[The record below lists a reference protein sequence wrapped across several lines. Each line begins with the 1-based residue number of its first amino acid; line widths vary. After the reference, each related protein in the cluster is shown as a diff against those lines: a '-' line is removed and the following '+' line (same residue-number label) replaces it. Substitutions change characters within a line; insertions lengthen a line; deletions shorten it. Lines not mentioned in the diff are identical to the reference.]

1 MHLQKANKQITSMNR
16 YIRPMLAAVFVTAA
30 ACSPTDE
37 LPADTITDEA
47 ELSISVNTQPPT
59 KGMITERVLPDGSEL
74 CIGIFN
80 PDGSN
85 YMGKNYG
92 HLYFKAEN
100 DPGTQIWKPSGQ
112 VLLGESEGVLYAYY
126 PYSMYSGGDI
136 RHIFVE
142 ADSYTQDDFMYAG
155 PYTGLN
161 MDNKHVDITLKHA
174 LAAIKLTTR
183 RGSYEGA
190 GAIRSIG
197 LGGYCGGYQ
206 GYFDVTQGKF
216 TEVSTGGII
225 YPTTSFNLSDGP
237 NEQYIMLIPTGEP
250 GDLMIR
256 MTIDEVYYT
265 KTIPNF
271 MIEQGKVTNLNLSV
285 DKGKL
290 TINSVTL
297 SEWSVTARGEA
308 TALADYKVTLT
319 GDQEGISIGTVID
332 DNGKVTITA
341 VPYIS
346 KEASVNPVT
355 FEGTAT
361 FSQEVN
367 ENSGVRTIVIE
378 DLESNVS
385 VIFDGYTI

>member
-1 MHLQKANKQITSMNR
+1 MNR

-37 LPADTITDEA
+37 FPAYTISDET

-100 DPGTQIWKPSGQ
+100 GPGTQIWKPSGQ

-216 TEVSTGGII
+216 TEISTGGII

-271 MIEQGKVTNLNLSV
+271 MIEQGKITNLNLSV

-308 TALADYKVTLT
+308 TAMADYKVTLT

>member
-1 MHLQKANKQITSMNR
+1 MNR

-37 LPADTITDEA
+37 FPAYTISDKA

-100 DPGTQIWKPSGQ
+100 GPGTQIWKPSGQ

-161 MDNKHVDITLKHA
+161 IDNKHVDITLKHA

-250 GDLMIR
+250 GDMMIR

-308 TALADYKVTLT
+308 TALADYRVTLA

-332 DNGKVTITA
+332 DSGKVTITA

-367 ENSGVRTIVIE
+367 RNSGVRTIVIE

>member
-1 MHLQKANKQITSMNR
+1 MNR

-37 LPADTITDEA
+37 FPAYTILDKA

-100 DPGTQIWKPSGQ
+100 GPGTQIWKPSGQ

-271 MIEQGKVTNLNLSV
+271 MIEQGKITNLNLSV

-308 TALADYKVTLT
+308 TAMADYKVTLK
-319 GDQEGISIGTVID
+319 GDQEGISLGTVIG

-378 DLESNVS
+378 DLESNVN

>member
-1 MHLQKANKQITSMNR
+1 MNR

-37 LPADTITDEA
+37 FPAYTILDKA

-100 DPGTQIWKPSGQ
+100 GPGTQIWKPSGQ
-112 VLLGESEGVLYAYY
+112 VILGESEGVLYAYY

-271 MIEQGKVTNLNLSV
+271 MIEQGKITNLNLSV

-308 TALADYKVTLT
+308 TAMADYRVTLA

-367 ENSGVRTIVIE
+367 QNSGVRTIVIE

>member
-1 MHLQKANKQITSMNR
+1 MNR
-16 YIRPMLAAVFVTAA
+16 NIRPILAAIIIFTA

-37 LPADTITDEA
+37 LPIATITDETA
-47 ELSISVNTQPPT
+47 LSISVNTQPPT
-59 KGMITERVLPDGSEL
+59 KGMITERVLPDESEL

-100 DPGTQIWKPSGQ
+100 SPGTQIWKPSGQ

-271 MIEQGKVTNLNLSV
+271 MIEQGKITNLNLSV

-308 TALADYKVTLT
+308 TAMADYRVTLA

-341 VPYIS
+341 VAYIS

-378 DLESNVS
+378 DLESNVN

>member
-1 MHLQKANKQITSMNR
+1 MNR

-37 LPADTITDEA
+37 LPADTITDES

-100 DPGTQIWKPSGQ
+100 GPGTQIWKPSGQ

-271 MIEQGKVTNLNLSV
+271 MIEQGKITNLNLSV

-308 TALADYKVTLT
+308 TALADYRVTLA

>member
-1 MHLQKANKQITSMNR
+1 MNR
-16 YIRPMLAAVFVTAA
+16 NIRPILAAIIIFTA

-37 LPADTITDEA
+37 LPIATITDETA
-47 ELSISVNTQPPT
+47 LSISVNTQPPT

-100 DPGTQIWKPSGQ
+100 GPGTQIWKPSGQ

-271 MIEQGKVTNLNLSV
+271 MIEQGKITNLNLSV

-297 SEWSVTARGEA
+297 SEWAVTARGEA
-308 TALADYKVTLT
+308 TALADYRVTLA

-332 DNGKVTITA
+332 NSGKVTITT

-355 FEGTAT
+355 FEGTAI

-367 ENSGVRTIVIE
+367 QNSGVRTIVIE

>member
-1 MHLQKANKQITSMNR
+1 MNR

-37 LPADTITDEA
+37 FPAYTILDKA

-100 DPGTQIWKPSGQ
+100 GPGTQIWKSSGQ

-271 MIEQGKVTNLNLSV
+271 MIEQGKITNLNLSV

-308 TALADYKVTLT
+308 TAMADYRVTLA

-367 ENSGVRTIVIE
+367 QNSGVRTIVIE

>member
-1 MHLQKANKQITSMNR
+1 MNR

-37 LPADTITDEA
+37 LPADTITDES
-47 ELSISVNTQPPT
+47 ELSISVNTQSPT

>member
-1 MHLQKANKQITSMNR
+1 MNR

-37 LPADTITDEA
+37 FPAYTITDEA

-100 DPGTQIWKPSGQ
+100 GPGTQIWKPSGQ
-112 VLLGESEGVLYAYY
+112 VLLGESEGILYAYY

-271 MIEQGKVTNLNLSV
+271 MIEQGKITNLNLSV

-297 SEWSVTARGEA
+297 SEWAVTARGEA
-308 TALADYKVTLT
+308 TAMADYRVTLT

>member
-1 MHLQKANKQITSMNR
+1 MNR

-37 LPADTITDEA
+37 FPAYTISDKA

-59 KGMITERVLPDGSEL
+59 KGMITERVLPDRSEL

-100 DPGTQIWKPSGQ
+100 GPGTQIWKPSGQ

-250 GDLMIR
+250 GDLMLRI
-256 MTIDEVYYT
+256 TIDEVYYT

-271 MIEQGKVTNLNLSV
+271 MIEQGKITNLDLSV

-290 TINSVTL
+290 TLTSVK
-297 SEWSVTARGEA
+297 VTNWPVYGYGTVSAP
-308 TALADYKVTLT
+308 ADYRVTLT
-319 GDQEGISIGTVID
+319 GNQEGISIGTVID
-332 DNGKVTITA
+332 DNGNVTITA
-341 VPYIS
+341 VPYAS

-367 ENSGVRTIVIE
+367 ENSGVRTIMIK

>member
-1 MHLQKANKQITSMNR
+1 MNR

-37 LPADTITDEA
+37 FPAYTILDKA

-100 DPGTQIWKPSGQ
+100 GPGTQIWKPSGQ

-271 MIEQGKVTNLNLSV
+271 MIEQGKITNLNLSV

-308 TALADYKVTLT
+308 TAMADYRVTLT

-346 KEASVNPVT
+346 KEASINPVT

>member
-1 MHLQKANKQITSMNR
+1 MNR

-37 LPADTITDEA
+37 LPADTITDES

-100 DPGTQIWKPSGQ
+100 GPGTQIWKPSGQ

-136 RHIFVE
+136 HHIFVE

-161 MDNKHVDITLKHA
+161 IDNKHVDITLKHA

-308 TALADYKVTLT
+308 TALADYRVTLA

-332 DNGKVTITA
+332 DSGKVTITA

>member
-1 MHLQKANKQITSMNR
+1 MNR
-16 YIRPMLAAVFVTAA
+16 NIRPILAAIIIFTA

-37 LPADTITDEA
+37 LPIATITDETA
-47 ELSISVNTQPPT
+47 LSISVNTQPPT
-59 KGMITERVLPDGSEL
+59 KGMITERVLPDESEL

-100 DPGTQIWKPSGQ
+100 GPGTQIWKPSGQ

-271 MIEQGKVTNLNLSV
+271 MIEQGKITNLNLSV

-308 TALADYKVTLT
+308 TAMADYRVTLA

-341 VPYIS
+341 VAYIS

-367 ENSGVRTIVIE
+367 ENSGVRTIMIE
-378 DLESNVS
+378 DLESNVN

>member
-1 MHLQKANKQITSMNR
+1 MNR

-37 LPADTITDEA
+37 LPAYTITDEA
-47 ELSISVNTQPPT
+47 ELSISVNTQPST

-100 DPGTQIWKPSGQ
+100 GPGTQIWKPSGQ

-271 MIEQGKVTNLNLSV
+271 MIEQGKITNLNLSV

-297 SEWSVTARGEA
+297 SEWAVTARGEA
-308 TALADYKVTLT
+308 TAMADYRVTLT

>member
-1 MHLQKANKQITSMNR
+1 MNR

-37 LPADTITDEA
+37 LPDDTITDES
-47 ELSISVNTQPPT
+47 ELSISVNTQPST

-100 DPGTQIWKPSGQ
+100 GPGTQIWKPSGQ

-250 GDLMIR
+250 GDLMLR

-271 MIEQGKVTNLNLSV
+271 MIEQGKITNLNLSV

-308 TALADYKVTLT
+308 TAMADYRVTLA

>member
-1 MHLQKANKQITSMNR
+1 MNR

-37 LPADTITDEA
+37 LPADTITDES

-100 DPGTQIWKPSGQ
+100 GPGTQIWKPSGQ

-142 ADSYTQDDFMYAG
+142 ADSNTQDDFMYAG

-308 TALADYKVTLT
+308 TAMADYRVTLA

-332 DNGKVTITA
+332 NSGKVTITA

-367 ENSGVRTIVIE
+367 QNSGVRTIVIK

>member
-1 MHLQKANKQITSMNR
+1 MNR

-37 LPADTITDEA
+37 FPAYTISDKA

-100 DPGTQIWKPSGQ
+100 GPGTQIWKPSGQ
-112 VLLGESEGVLYAYY
+112 VLLGESEGILYAYY

-250 GDLMIR
+250 GDLMLR

-271 MIEQGKVTNLNLSV
+271 MIEQGKITNLNLSV

-297 SEWSVTARGEA
+297 SEWAVTARGEA
-308 TALADYKVTLT
+308 TAMADYRVTLT

-346 KEASVNPVT
+346 KEASINPVT

-367 ENSGVRTIVIE
+367 QNSGVRTIVIE

>member
-1 MHLQKANKQITSMNR
+1 MANNQITSMNR
-16 YIRPMLAAVFVTAA
+16 YIMPMLAAIIFTA
-30 ACSPTDE
+30 ACSPTE
-37 LPADTITDEA
+37 HLPTGTTVKEA
-47 ELSISVNTQPPT
+47 ELTISVNTQEHT
-59 KGMITERVLPDGSEL
+59 RAMITDSMLPDGAEL

-85 YMGKNYG
+85 YMGKYYG

-100 DPGTQIWKPSGQ
+100 GPGTQIWKPSGQ

-256 MTIDEVYYT
+256 MTIDEMYYT

-271 MIEQGKVTNLNLSV
+271 MIEQGKITNLNLSV

-308 TALADYKVTLT
+308 TAMADYRVTLA

-332 DNGKVTITA
+332 NSGKVTITA

>member
-1 MHLQKANKQITSMNR
+1 MNR

-37 LPADTITDEA
+37 LPADTITDES

-100 DPGTQIWKPSGQ
+100 GPGTQIWKSSGQ

-271 MIEQGKVTNLNLSV
+271 MIEQGKITNLNLSV

-297 SEWSVTARGEA
+297 SEWAVTARGEA
-308 TALADYKVTLT
+308 TAMADYRVTLA

-367 ENSGVRTIVIE
+367 QNSGVRTIVIE

>member
-1 MHLQKANKQITSMNR
+1 MNR

-37 LPADTITDEA
+37 LPADTITDES

-100 DPGTQIWKPSGQ
+100 GPGTQIWKPSGQ
-112 VLLGESEGVLYAYY
+112 VILGESEGVLYAYY

-271 MIEQGKVTNLNLSV
+271 MIEQGKITNLNLSV

-308 TALADYKVTLT
+308 TAMADYRVTLA

-367 ENSGVRTIVIE
+367 QNSGVRTIVIE

>member
-1 MHLQKANKQITSMNR
+1 MANNQITSMNR
-16 YIRPMLAAVFVTAA
+16 YIMPMIAAIIFTA
-30 ACSPTDE
+30 ACSPTE
-37 LPADTITDEA
+37 HLPTGTTVKEA
-47 ELSISVNTQPPT
+47 ELTISVNTQEHT
-59 KGMITERVLPDGSEL
+59 RAMITDSVLPDGSEL

-92 HLYFKAEN
+92 HLYYKAEN
-100 DPGTQIWKPSGQ
+100 GPGTQIWKPSGQ

-136 RHIFVE
+136 RNIYVK
-142 ADSYTQDDFMYAG
+142 ANNYTQDDFMYAG
-155 PYTGLN
+155 PYSGLDLN
-161 MDNKHVDITLKHA
+161 NKHVDITLKHA

-197 LGGYCGGYQ
+197 VGGYCGGTS

-225 YPTTSFNLSDGP
+225 YPTTAFQLSDEP
-237 NEQYIMLIPTGEP
+237 NEQYILMIPTGEP
-250 GDLMIR
+250 GEMTVN
-256 MTIDEVYYT
+256 MTIDEVYYS
-265 KTIPNF
+265 KKIPD
-271 MIEQGKVTNLNLSV
+271 ILLEAGKITTMDLSV

-290 TINSVTL
+290 SLTSVK
-297 SEWSVTARGEA
+297 VTNWPVYGYGTVSAP
-308 TALADYKVTLT
+308 ADYRVTIT
-319 GDQEGISIGTVID
+319 GDQEGISIGTMID
-332 DNGKVTITA
+332 DSGNVTITA
-341 VPYIS
+341 VPYTS

-367 ENSGVRTIVIE
+367 QNSGVRTIVIK

>member
-1 MHLQKANKQITSMNR
+1 MANNQITSMNR
-16 YIRPMLAAVFVTAA
+16 YIILMLAAIIFTA
-30 ACSPTDE
+30 ACSPTE
-37 LPADTITDEA
+37 HLPTGMTAKEA
-47 ELSISVNTQPPT
+47 ELTISVNTQEHT
-59 KGMITERVLPDGSEL
+59 RAMITDSMLPDGAEL

-100 DPGTQIWKPSGQ
+100 GPGTQIWKPSGQ

-126 PYSMYSGGDI
+126 PYSMYSGGNI

-271 MIEQGKVTNLNLSV
+271 MIEQGKITNLNLSV

-308 TALADYKVTLT
+308 TAMADYRVTLA

-378 DLESNVS
+378 DLESNVN

>member
-1 MHLQKANKQITSMNR
+1 MNR

-37 LPADTITDEA
+37 LPADTITDES

-92 HLYFKAEN
+92 HLYYKAEN
-100 DPGTQIWKPSGQ
+100 SPGTQIWKPSGQ

-161 MDNKHVDITLKHA
+161 MDNKHVNITLKHA

-271 MIEQGKVTNLNLSV
+271 MIEQGKITNLNLSV

-297 SEWSVTARGEA
+297 SEWAVTARGEA
-308 TALADYKVTLT
+308 TAMADYRVTLA

>member
-1 MHLQKANKQITSMNR
+1 MNR

-37 LPADTITDEA
+37 FPAYTISDKA

-100 DPGTQIWKPSGQ
+100 GPGTQIWKSSGQ

-161 MDNKHVDITLKHA
+161 MDNKHVYITLKHA

-271 MIEQGKVTNLNLSV
+271 MIEQGKITNLNLSV

-308 TALADYKVTLT
+308 TAMADYKVTLT

-367 ENSGVRTIVIE
+367 QNSGVRTIVIE

>member
-1 MHLQKANKQITSMNR
+1 MNR
-16 YIRPMLAAVFVTAA
+16 NIRPILAAIIIFTA

-37 LPADTITDEA
+37 LPIATITDETA
-47 ELSISVNTQPPT
+47 LSISVNTQPPT
-59 KGMITERVLPDGSEL
+59 KGMITERVLPDESEL

-100 DPGTQIWKPSGQ
+100 GPGTQIWKTSGQ

-271 MIEQGKVTNLNLSV
+271 MIEQGKITNLNLSV

-308 TALADYKVTLT
+308 TAMADYRVTLA

-341 VPYIS
+341 VAYIS

-378 DLESNVS
+378 DLESNVN

>member
-1 MHLQKANKQITSMNR
+1 MNR
-16 YIRPMLAAVFVTAA
+16 NIRPILAAIIIFTA

-37 LPADTITDEA
+37 LPIATITDETA
-47 ELSISVNTQPPT
+47 LSISVNTQPPT
-59 KGMITERVLPDGSEL
+59 KGMITERVLPDESEL

-100 DPGTQIWKPSGQ
+100 GPGTQIWKPSGQ

-271 MIEQGKVTNLNLSV
+271 MIEQGKITNLNLSV

-308 TALADYKVTLT
+308 TAMADYRVTLA

-341 VPYIS
+341 VAYIS

-378 DLESNVS
+378 DLESNVN

>member
-1 MHLQKANKQITSMNR
+1 MNR

-37 LPADTITDEA
+37 LPDDTITDEA
-47 ELSISVNTQPPT
+47 ELSISVNTQPST

-100 DPGTQIWKPSGQ
+100 GPGTQIWKPSGQ

-250 GDLMIR
+250 GDLMLR

-271 MIEQGKVTNLNLSV
+271 MIEQGKITNLNLSV

-308 TALADYKVTLT
+308 TAMADYRVTLS

-332 DNGKVTITA
+332 DSGNVTITA
-341 VPYIS
+341 VPYLS
-346 KEASVNPVT
+346 KEAVVNPVS

-361 FSQEVN
+361 FSQQVN
-367 ENSGVRTIVIE
+367 EDSGVRTITIK
-378 DLESNVS
+378 DLESNVT
-385 VIFDGYTI
+385 VTFDGYTQ

>member
-1 MHLQKANKQITSMNR
+1 MSR

-37 LPADTITDEA
+37 FPAYTISDEA

-100 DPGTQIWKPSGQ
+100 GPGTQIWKPSGQ

-271 MIEQGKVTNLNLSV
+271 MIEQGKITNLNLSV

-308 TALADYKVTLT
+308 TAMADYRVTLA

-367 ENSGVRTIVIE
+367 QNSGVRTIVIE

>member
-1 MHLQKANKQITSMNR
+1 
-16 YIRPMLAAVFVTAA
+16 MLAAVIITAA
-30 ACSPTDE
+30 ACSHTDE
-37 LPADTITDEA
+37 LHFSMIEEEA
-47 ELSISVNTQPPT
+47 ALSISVLAEQPT
-59 KGMITERVLPDGSEL
+59 RGMITDSMLPDGSEL

-85 YMGKNYG
+85 YMGKNYA

-100 DPGTQIWKPSGQ
+100 GPGTQIWKPSGQ
-112 VLLGESEGVLYAYY
+112 VILGESEGVLYAYY

-271 MIEQGKVTNLNLSV
+271 MIEQGKITNLNLSV

-308 TALADYKVTLT
+308 TAMADYRVTLA

-367 ENSGVRTIVIE
+367 QNSGVRTIVIE

>member
-1 MHLQKANKQITSMNR
+1 MNR

-37 LPADTITDEA
+37 FPAYTISDKA

-100 DPGTQIWKPSGQ
+100 GPGTQIWKSSGQ

-308 TALADYKVTLT
+308 TAMADYRVTLA

-332 DNGKVTITA
+332 DSGKVTITA

>member
-1 MHLQKANKQITSMNR
+1 MNR
-16 YIRPMLAAVFVTAA
+16 NIRPILAAIIIFTA

-37 LPADTITDEA
+37 LPIATITDETA
-47 ELSISVNTQPPT
+47 LSISVNTQPPT
-59 KGMITERVLPDGSEL
+59 KGMITERVLPDESEL

-100 DPGTQIWKPSGQ
+100 GPGTQIWKPSGQ

-271 MIEQGKVTNLNLSV
+271 MIEQGKITNLNLSV

-297 SEWSVTARGEA
+297 SEWAVTARGEA
-308 TALADYKVTLT
+308 TAMADYRVTLT

-378 DLESNVS
+378 DLESNVN

>member
-1 MHLQKANKQITSMNR
+1 MNR
-16 YIRPMLAAVFVTAA
+16 NIRPILAAIIIFTA

-37 LPADTITDEA
+37 LPIATITDETA
-47 ELSISVNTQPPT
+47 LSISVNTQPPT
-59 KGMITERVLPDGSEL
+59 KGMITERVLPDESEL

-100 DPGTQIWKPSGQ
+100 GPGTQIWKPSGQ

-271 MIEQGKVTNLNLSV
+271 MIERGKITNLNLSV

-308 TALADYKVTLT
+308 TAMADYRVTLA

-341 VPYIS
+341 VAYIS

-378 DLESNVS
+378 DLESNVN

>member
-37 LPADTITDEA
+37 LPADTITDES
-47 ELSISVNTQPPT
+47 ELSISVNTQSPT

-100 DPGTQIWKPSGQ
+100 DPGTQIWKASGQ

>member
-1 MHLQKANKQITSMNR
+1 MNR

-37 LPADTITDEA
+37 LPDDTITDEA

-59 KGMITERVLPDGSEL
+59 KGMITERVLPDESEL

-100 DPGTQIWKPSGQ
+100 GPGTQIWKPSGQ

-237 NEQYIMLIPTGEP
+237 NEQYIMLIPTGKP

-271 MIEQGKVTNLNLSV
+271 MIEQGKITNLNLSV

-297 SEWSVTARGEA
+297 SEWAITARGEA
-308 TALADYKVTLT
+308 TAMADYRVTLA

-367 ENSGVRTIVIE
+367 ENSGVRTIVIK

>member
-1 MHLQKANKQITSMNR
+1 MNR

-37 LPADTITDEA
+37 FPAYTITDEA

-100 DPGTQIWKPSGQ
+100 GPGTQIWKSSGQ

-271 MIEQGKVTNLNLSV
+271 MIEQGKITNLNLSV

-308 TALADYKVTLT
+308 TAMADYRVTLA

>member
-1 MHLQKANKQITSMNR
+1 MNR

-37 LPADTITDEA
+37 LPADTITDES

-92 HLYFKAEN
+92 HLYYKAEN
-100 DPGTQIWKPSGQ
+100 SPGTQIWKPSGQ

-271 MIEQGKVTNLNLSV
+271 MIEQGKITNLNLSV

-308 TALADYKVTLT
+308 TAMADYKVTLT

>member
-1 MHLQKANKQITSMNR
+1 MNR
-16 YIRPMLAAVFVTAA
+16 NIRPILAAIIIFTA

-37 LPADTITDEA
+37 LPIATITDETV
-47 ELSISVNTQPPT
+47 LSISVNTQPPT

-100 DPGTQIWKPSGQ
+100 GPGTQIWKPSGQ

-250 GDLMIR
+250 GDLMLR

-271 MIEQGKVTNLNLSV
+271 MIEQGKITNLNLSV

-308 TALADYKVTLT
+308 TAMADYRVTLA

-367 ENSGVRTIVIE
+367 QNSGVRTIVIE